1 METQTNL
8 KRGVSHRR
16 RPVGPHSQLNEEYQN
31 LTTEVESKQT
41 LCQTRIGRPGP
52 QSNVRPKAKEKDRYY
67 VEAKAEVEAQF
78 ADALAEA
85 KSRFEEELKV
95 YIDALNRAEEEA
107 RAESEEMQEAEARLR
122 AEAEEKEIYYAE
134 EIARVKDR
142 IEKAKAEFKAQ
153 SEVYS
158 KALLRAEEKAK
169 VEAEKRVE
177 AEEKLSNILRS
188 LRICS
193 TCECCGRAD
202 IPVSDLAKID
212 SGQLLCPDCFKA
224 LREQR

>member
-8 KRGVSHRR
+8 KRRVSCRK
-16 RPVGPHSQLNEEYQN
+16 RPIYPHSQLNAECQN
-31 LTTEVESKQT
+31 LTAQVESQQT
-41 LCQTRIGRPGP
+41 LCQGRPGP
-52 QSNVRPKAKEKDRYY
+52 QSNVRPKARGEDSHY
-67 VEAKAEVEAQF
+67 VEATAQVTAQF

-85 KSRFEEELKV
+85 KSRFEEELRV

-122 AEAEEKEIYYAE
+122 AEAEERQRYYAE
-134 EIARVKDR
+134 EIAKVKDT

-153 SEVYS
+153 SEVYG
-158 KALLRAEEKAK
+158 KALIRAEEKAK
-169 VEAEKRVE
+169 AEAEKKVE

-212 SGQLLCPDCFKA
+212 SGQLLCPDCLKA
-224 LREQR
+224 LRE